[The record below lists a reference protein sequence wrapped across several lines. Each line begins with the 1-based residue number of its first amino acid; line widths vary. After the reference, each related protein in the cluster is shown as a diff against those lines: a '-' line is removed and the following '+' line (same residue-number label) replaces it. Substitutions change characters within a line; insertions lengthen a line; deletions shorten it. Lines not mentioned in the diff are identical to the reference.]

1 MWIKSNRSFVT
12 WLNSMIRPSSHSRLR
27 NSQRSQHQCLLKL
40 RLTEINAYW
49 NQFLRDQAW
58 VELTEVNAYRSQLSE
73 VKAIHSVSGQSNEC
87 DAIRVHRS
95 TSALFFNFVCFLSLL
110 LFCIHIGVR
119 LAFVFLCCVS
129 IVHHLLY
136 SRRAPT
142 QESRYLGETPMW
154 MEILTS
160 ILWGCFVHFSMN

>member
-1 MWIKSNRSFVT
+1 MLTRSG
-12 WLNSMIRPSSHSRLR
+12 LGRAY
-27 NSQRSQHQCLLKL
+27 RSQC
-40 RLTEINAYW
+40 
-49 NQFLRDQAW
+49 
-58 VELTEVNAYRSQLSE
+58 YRSQLSE
-73 VKAIHSVSGQSNEC
+73 VKTIHSVSGQSNEC
-87 DAIRVHRS
+87 DAVRVHRS
-95 TSALFFNFVCFLSLL
+95 TSALFSDFVCFLSLL

-160 ILWGCFVHFSMN
+160 ILWGCFVHVSMHQKVKLKFDFHCAPPLPARCSSRREM

>member
-1 MWIKSNRSFVT
+1 M
-12 WLNSMIRPSSHSRLR
+12 
-27 NSQRSQHQCLLKL
+27 
-40 RLTEINAYW
+40 LTEINSYEIRPVSSLP
-49 NQFLRDQAW
+49 QSMP
-58 VELTEVNAYRSQLSE
+58 TEVSFSKSKLFILST
-73 VKAIHSVSGQSNEC
+73 ASLNEC
-87 DAIRVHRS
+87 DAVRVHRS

-142 QESRYLGETPMW
+142 QESRCLGETPMW

-160 ILWGCFVHFSMN
+160 ILWGCFVHFSMHQKVKLKFDFHCAPPLPARCSSRREM